1 MIDPILN
8 HTVRHQVDMF
18 GYGNFVLAKMI
29 RILNLTDADLMTQI
43 TAALAD
49 VDADTF
55 KVQRLDKLLASARDV
70 NAQAYAAFYG
80 GMQKELEAYV
90 SYEGQFQYDLY
101 KAVVPV
107 TFDIAAIVPEQVYAA
122 AVAQPMQGRLL
133 KGWAADLSE
142 IRLQRIRDTIAVGYT
157 QGKTTADIVRE
168 IKGTKALNYADG
180 LLDTS
185 RRGLEAVVRTALS
198 HTAQITRTQF
208 AEANEDILGDEMW
221 VSTLDGRTSPQCRQ
235 RDHLKYRREKTK
247 NGTAYQPVGHSVPW
261 SGGPGRI
268 HWCCR
273 SSSIALLKGQKELYG
288 TRSAA
293 GGQVSAN
300 LSYNDWLK
308 EQPAAA
314 QDEIMGKSKGGRYR
328 ADGMTDAAF
337 VNNKGRTLSLKEM
350 RERDARAF
358 DQPIGNATIYDSR
371 YPRVQPDIS
380 TPARAAAVQFEE
392 GIRRNKFE
400 TGAFFGGD
408 GDIIIS
414 KVGDTGSVRFLPHE
428 LVGVRGS
435 LFTHNHPGGT
445 SFSPADVV
453 HASDLQLAEVRVV
466 AKHYRH
472 TMVAPGG
479 WPEGGVVLST
489 FTRELMQAYQEV
501 DRMIAARKLTA
512 AFSDVEAHHLAW
524 VAAAKKLGLTYI
536 REAS

>member
-1 MIDPILN
+1 MA
-8 HTVRHQVDMF
+8 

-29 RILNLTDADLMTQI
+29 RILNLTDADLLAQLH
-43 TAALAD
+43 AALGD
-49 VDADTF
+49 VDADSF
-55 KVQRLDKLLASARDV
+55 KVQRLDKLLASVREV

-80 GMQKELEAYV
+80 AMQKELEAYV
-90 SYEGQFQYDLY
+90 EYEGQFQHDLY

-107 TFDIAAIVPEQVYAA
+107 TFDIAAVLPEQVYAA

-133 KGWAADLSE
+133 KEWASNLGAN
-142 IRLQRIRDTIAVGYT
+142 RLQRIKDTIAVGYT

-185 RRGLEAVVRTALS
+185 RRQVDAVVRTALS
-198 HTAQITRTQF
+198 HTAQVTRDRF
-208 AEANEDILGDEMW
+208 YDANEDILGDLMW
-221 VSTLDGRTSPQCRQ
+221 VSTLDGKTSPECRA
-235 RDHLKYRREKTK
+235 RDHLLYTKT
-247 NGTAYQPVGHSVPW
+247 AHAPVGHSVPW
-261 SGGPGRI
+261 RAGPGRI

-273 SSSIALLKGQKELYG
+273 STSIALLKGQKELFG

-293 GGQVSAN
+293 GGPVNAN
-300 LSYNDWLK
+300 LSYNEWLK
-308 EQPAAA
+308 QQPADL
-314 QDEIMGKSKGGRYR
+314 QDEVMGKAKGARYR

-371 YPRVQPDIS
+371 YPRVQPDVS
-380 TPARAAAVQFEE
+380 TPARAAAVAYEE

-400 TGAFFGGD
+400 SGAFFGDD
-408 GDIIIS
+408 GTMLIS
-414 KVGDTGSVRFLPHE
+414 KVGDAGSVSFLPEE
-428 LVGVRGS
+428 LTSVRGS

-453 HASDLQLAEVRVV
+453 HASDLQLSEVRVV

-472 TMVAPGG
+472 LMSAPDG
-479 WPEGGVVLST
+479 WPEGGVVRST

-501 DRMIAARKLTA
+501 DRMVAARKLTA

-524 VAAAKKLGLTYI
+524 VAAAKKLGLTYV